1 MLKKA
6 YLEITN
12 ECNLACSFC
21 HGTKR
26 PVHYLTVE
34 EFTVAATE
42 LRRVSDYIYFH
53 LMGEPL
59 LHPLLGE
66 FMSIAH
72 SLGFR
77 VIITTNGTLLGE
89 VGDVLLSS
97 PALHKVNISLH
108 SYEANC
114 MDIPFD
120 EYLGSCFEFCRS
132 AADRS
137 VISVMRLWNIGGED
151 SENGYILSRMR
162 GAFPEPWKEVCKGY
176 KLSDRIFLEWGER
189 FDWPDEGA
197 ELCSDNHSCY
207 GLRDQVGVLSDGTVV
222 PCCLDADG
230 VIALGN
236 IFNESIEDILA
247 KPRALAL
254 KRSFETRKITEPLC
268 LRCGFASH
276 LLSLKRK

>member
-26 PVHYLTVE
+26 PIRYLTEE
-34 EFTVAATE
+34 EFVRAATE

-59 LHPLLGE
+59 LHPLLGK
-66 FMSIAH
+66 FLSVAH
-72 SLGFR
+72 SLGFK
-77 VIITTNGTLLGE
+77 VVITTNGTLLGE
-89 VGDVLLSS
+89 VRDILLSS
-97 PALHKVNISLH
+97 PALHKISISLH

-114 MDIPFD
+114 MDMHFE
-120 EYLGSCFEFCRS
+120 EYLNGCFEFCRS
-132 AADRS
+132 AAGRS

-151 SENGYILSRMR
+151 SENSYILSRMR
-162 GAFPEPWKEVCKGY
+162 AFFPEPWQEVLRGY
-176 KLSDRIFLEWGER
+176 KLSDKIFLEWGER
-189 FDWPDEGA
+189 FDWPDETA
-197 ELCSDNHSCY
+197 ELCSNTHSCY

-236 IFNESIEDILA
+236 IFDESIEDILA
-247 KPRALAL
+247 KPRATAL
-254 KRSFETRKITEPLC
+254 KRSFEERRITEPLC
-268 LRCGFASH
+268 LRCGFAA
-276 LLSLKRK
+276 KRVK